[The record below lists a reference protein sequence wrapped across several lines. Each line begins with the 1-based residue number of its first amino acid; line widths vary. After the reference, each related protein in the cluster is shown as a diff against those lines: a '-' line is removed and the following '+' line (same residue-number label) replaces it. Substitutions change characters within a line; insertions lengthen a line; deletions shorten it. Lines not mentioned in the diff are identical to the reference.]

1 MRIVSLYASHAEVR
15 SRMIGELHE
24 WWLAHRNGDIPD
36 RACLDPVDFT
46 HLLPSILLSEVV
58 HQPFRVRFRLVGTKV
73 VEAIGLDI
81 TGQFL
86 DELISPEG
94 EPWLEHYRLS
104 YRARVPVF
112 GTTSLIS
119 TMGARSPY
127 EFGIFP
133 LRRGEASIDQFV
145 AIKDYFGFSTSPDE
159 LVAWRHRGATKG
171 LSGASDDMGER
182 S

>member
-1 MRIVSLYASHAEVR
+1 
-15 SRMIGELHE
+15 MIGELHE

-36 RACLDPVDFT
+36 RSRLDPVDFT
-46 HLLPSILLSEVV
+46 HLLPSILLSEIV

-73 VEAIGLDI
+73 VEAMGLDI

-86 DELISPEG
+86 DELISPER

-104 YRARVPVF
+104 YRAQAPVF

-119 TMGARSPY
+119 TMGARFPY

-133 LRRGEASIDQFV
+133 LRSWQSQHRPVCRYRGLFRLLHLVCRTRRMATSRREAGPQRRV
-145 AIKDYFGFSTSPDE
+145 
-159 LVAWRHRGATKG
+159 
-171 LSGASDDMGER
+171 
-182 S
+182 

>member
-1 MRIVSLYASHAEVR
+1 VSLYASHAEVR
-15 SRMIGELHE
+15 SRMIGELHG

-58 HQPFRVRFRLVGTKV
+58 HQPFRIRFRLVGTKV
-73 VEAIGLDI
+73 VAAIGLDT

-119 TMGARSPY
+119 TIGARSPY

-133 LRRGEASIDQFV
+133 LRRGKASIDQFV
-145 AIKDYFGFSTSPDE
+145 AIEDYFGFSTSPDE
-159 LVAWRHRGATKG
+159 LVAWRHRGAKQG

>member
-1 MRIVSLYASHAEVR
+1 
-15 SRMIGELHE
+15 MIGELHE

-36 RACLDPVDFT
+36 RASLDPVDFT
-46 HLLPSILLSEVV
+46 HLLPNILLSEAE
-58 HQPFRVRFRLVGTKV
+58 HQPFRVRFRLVGTKI

-104 YRARVPVF
+104 YRARAPVF

-119 TMGARSPY
+119 TMGTRSPY
-127 EFGIFP
+127 EFGILP
-133 LRRGEASIDQFV
+133 LRKGKASVDQFV
-145 AIKDYFGFSTSPDE
+145 AIEDYFGFSSSPDE
-159 LVAWRHRGATKG
+159 LVAWRHRGVTKG
-171 LSGASDDMGER
+171 LSGASDDMDEQ